1 MKMINSLL
9 ISLQTNIPTP
19 VPKDL
24 PLPLPL
30 PEWLLIIILV
40 ISFLAH
46 LVFVNLMLGGT
57 LLTLWSQIKGL
68 KDKKYDLLAK
78 EIASTIT
85 VNKSIAVVL
94 GVAPL
99 LSINVLYTVY
109 FYSANALTGLVW
121 IAVIPLV
128 TIAFLLTYLHKYTWK
143 VFENNKAVHISILGL
158 ATVILLFIPFIFL
171 TNINL
176 MMFPEKWAVVKGF
189 FNAMM
194 LPNVFPRYFHFL
206 FASLAVT
213 GLFLFWYMSRK
224 NYEFENLLPGFTRY
238 DIQRKGYSL
247 ALIASICQMLIGPI
261 VLLTLPTK
269 GMGWNL
275 ILVIFTGVAMA
286 LPAMWMMWKGL
297 QASRE
302 NIGKN
307 FYKVVTL
314 MTITVVFMGSGR
326 HIYRANALE
335 PHQKLVKLRTEEF
348 QKIKKEAI
356 VKSRRAQ
363 EAENSADLSLA
374 DKGKKVFNQN
384 CAACHKPKEM
394 LVGPPVT
401 EMATIYK
408 DKKTDLINWIK
419 KPGKKRPNAPQMPG
433 FPQISDE
440 DMSTLT
446 EYILTIN
453 ES

>member
-143 VFENNKAVHISILGL
+143 MFDNNKAVHISILGL

-307 FYKVVTL
+307 FYKVVIL
-314 MTITVVFMGSGR
+314 MSITVVFMGSGR
-326 HIYRANALE
+326 QIYRANALE

-348 QKIKKEAI
+348 QKIKKEAF

-363 EAENSADLSLA
+363 AAENSADLSLA

-433 FPQISDE
+433 FLKISDE

>member
-1 MKMINSLL
+1 MINSLL

-109 FYSANALTGLVW
+109 FYSANALTGLAW

-143 VFENNKAVHISILGL
+143 VFENNKAVHISILAL

-307 FYKVVTL
+307 FYKVVIL
-314 MTITVVFMGSGR
+314 MSITVVFMGSGR
-326 HIYRANALE
+326 QIYRANALE

-348 QKIKKEAI
+348 QKIKKEAF

-363 EAENSADLSLA
+363 AAENSADLSLA

-401 EMATIYK
+401 EMAAIYK

-433 FPQISDE
+433 FPKISDE

-453 ES
+453 N

>member
-46 LVFVNLMLGGT
+46 LVFVNLMIGGT

-109 FYSANALTGLVW
+109 FYSANALTGLIW

-143 VFENNKAVHISILGL
+143 LFENNKAVHISILGL

-224 NYEFENLLPGFTRY
+224 NYEFEKLLPGFARY

-286 LPAMWMMWKGL
+286 LPAIWMIRKGL

-307 FYKVVTL
+307 FYKIVTL
-314 MTITVVFMGSGR
+314 MTITIVFMGSGR
-326 HIYRANALE
+326 QIYRANALE

-356 VKSRRAQ
+356 IKSRRAQ

-384 CAACHKPKEM
+384 CAACYKPKEM